1 MIQKYVADLARQMQI
16 PLSSVTI
23 VDDSSIKNLDSRL
36 LKISS
41 GEHTSFVL
49 LQQKDLDGFQSA
61 DCDLPKT
68 TVQTAMVR
76 LLMQIEL

>member
-49 LQQKDLDGFQSA
+49 LQQKDLDGFHSA
-61 DCDLPKT
+61 DCDLLKT
-68 TVQTAMVR
+68 MVQTAMVR